1 MYRQLVHIA
10 NPLTIGCPLH
20 CLIYYAL
27 CLPELNWSKL
37 GGAQMDFEEVLDRR
51 VDFPVCPS
59 GDFVERIKKY
69 RVPIDIGLQSGTVS
83 FS

>member
-37 GGAQMDFEEVLDRR
+37 GNVGGAQMDFEEVLGRR

-59 GDFVERIKKY
+59 GDFVERIW
-69 RVPIDIGLQSGTVS
+69 VPIDIGLRSGTVS